1 MTRHVWL
8 VGVALAVI
16 VRTGAL
22 AHADGNAAPGEPE
35 VPAARPRLGL
45 SMGLFSKFGEFGL
58 EYSQPLGR
66 TFEIGAGVG
75 AAISGPQG
83 FVMPRIH
90 GGGRHFFDGGLGV
103 SVGRFQELG
112 ICLSGPGDCGPTGSA
127 VALWA
132 NFELGW
138 TMTWDRSFVRI
149 FGGAGRIVA
158 RGQCASGSTT
168 CCMVETGFTLP
179 SLGITGG
186 MML

>member
-1 MTRHVWL
+1 M
-8 VGVALAVI
+8 GVALAVI
-16 VRTGAL
+16 VRTGAM
-22 AHADGNAAPGEPE
+22 AHADGNVEPGEPE
-35 VPAARPRLGL
+35 APAARPRLGL
-45 SMGLFSKFGEFGL
+45 SLGLFTQFGELGL
-58 EYSQPLGR
+58 EYARPLGR

-83 FVMPRIH
+83 FVMPRLH
-90 GGGRHFFDGGLGV
+90 GGGQRFFDVGLGV
-103 SVGRFQELG
+103 SAGRFQEPE
-112 ICLSGPGDCGPTGSA
+112 ICLSGPGDCGPTASA

-149 FGGAGRIVA
+149 FGGAGRVVA
-158 RGQCASGSTT
+158 RGQCAAGRTT
-168 CCMVETGFTLP
+168 CGMVETGFTLP